1 VIEHPGLDTPEMQAM
16 GHKGY
21 GEVAA
26 HRDAV
31 TKSFTS
37 PKVKEV
43 IKRRG
48 ILLVS
53 YRDLWSGQ

>member
-1 VIEHPGLDTPEMQAM
+1 VIEHPGADTDEMRAM

-21 GEVAA
+21 WEVAS
-26 HRDAV
+26 HRDGV

-43 IKRRG
+43 IQRRG
-48 ILLVS
+48 IQLVS
-53 YRDLWSGQ
+53 YRDMWPGQ